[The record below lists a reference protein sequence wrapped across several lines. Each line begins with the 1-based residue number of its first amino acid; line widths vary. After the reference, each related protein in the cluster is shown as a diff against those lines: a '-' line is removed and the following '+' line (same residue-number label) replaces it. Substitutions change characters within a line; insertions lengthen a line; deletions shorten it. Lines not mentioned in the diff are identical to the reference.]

1 MQQTG
6 LVQKFDYGTEKENK
20 LIYGQVFN
28 LNLILKIYFF
38 NLGKENYLLF
48 TTKCIIGYFRGW
60 KNEIS

>member
-28 LNLILKIYFF
+28 LNLILKIYFYF
-38 NLGKENYLLF
+38 LEQTSNL
-48 TTKCIIGYFRGW
+48 
-60 KNEIS
+60 